1 MPSNPVQIFWRQ
13 PWNAHARRTL
23 ADALD
28 PMGLCL
34 GELAS
39 QRLDVGTGTVG
50 GLPVPECVFWGPAGA
65 GWCCLHLTQ
74 GWDRAEELALGL
86 ARVSG
91 QPCLVMTD
99 HDQEAWSLDLIETGS
114 PIRRFL
120 SHDHLPPFNAP
131 VEPLDPD
138 TLSRRVEVPAER
150 LAGYLRIQS
159 LQNPSPDKVHPQDR
173 FTLGEAWVRVDLLR
187 TMGIAFAG
195 PTESALGRF
204 CRILPKSPEDPESP
218 ETHQTQ
224 PKVQVQ
230 TAPQSPWR
238 WN

>member
-1 MPSNPVQIFWRQ
+1 MSSNPVQIFWRQ

-39 QRLDVGTGTVG
+39 QQLDVGTGTVG

-74 GWDRAEELALGL
+74 GWDRSAELAAGL
-86 ARVSG
+86 AQISG

-99 HDQEAWSLDLIETGS
+99 HDQEAWSLELIQAGT
-114 PIRRFL
+114 PTRRFH
-120 SHDHLPPFNAP
+120 SHHHLQPAIAP
-131 VEPLDPD
+131 SEILDPD
-138 TLSRRVEVPAER
+138 TLSGLVGVPPER
-150 LAGYLRIQS
+150 LAGYLKVQS
-159 LQNPSPDKVHPQDR
+159 LENPSPDKVHPQDR

-187 TMGIAFAG
+187 AMGIAFAG

-204 CRILPKSPEDPESP
+204 CRILPKSTAVL
-218 ETHQTQ
+218 ETAQ
-224 PKVQVQ
+224 PPPKFEAQ
-230 TAPQSPWR
+230 TAPKSPWQ

>member
-1 MPSNPVQIFWRQ
+1 MPSNPIQIFWRQ

-23 ADALD
+23 SDALD

-74 GWDRAEELALGL
+74 GWDRAEELAHGL
-86 ARVSG
+86 AQVSG

-99 HDQEAWSLDLIETGS
+99 HDQEAWSLDLVQTGT
-114 PIRRFL
+114 PLRRFL
-120 SHDHLPPFNAP
+120 SHDHLPAFHAP

-138 TLSRRVEVPAER
+138 TLSRLVDVPAER
-150 LAGYLRIQS
+150 LAGYLKVQS
-159 LQNPSPDKVHPQDR
+159 LQNPCPDKVHSLDR

-187 TMGIAFAG
+187 AMGIAFAG

-204 CRILPKSPEDPESP
+204 CRILPKSPETP
-218 ETHQTQ
+218 ETPEAPPSQ

-230 TAPQSPWR
+230 TTPQSPWR

>member
-1 MPSNPVQIFWRQ
+1 MSSNPVQIFWRQ
-13 PWNAHARRTL
+13 PWNAQARRTL

-28 PMGLCL
+28 PMGFCL

-74 GWDRAEELALGL
+74 GWEHAGRLADGL

-99 HDQEAWSLDLIETGS
+99 HDQEAWSLDLVQSGLPT
-114 PIRRFL
+114 RRFL
-120 SHDHLPPFNAP
+120 SHDHLQPPVAP
-131 VEPLDPD
+131 GEALGAD
-138 TLSRRVEVPAER
+138 TLGGLIGEPPER
-150 LAGYLRIQS
+150 LAGYLTIQT
-159 LQNPSPDKVHPQDR
+159 LGNPSPEKVHPQDR

-187 TMGIAFAG
+187 AMGIAFAG

-204 CRILPKSPEDPESP
+204 CRILPKSGETPEAP
-218 ETHQTQ
+218 ETQ
-224 PKVQVQ
+224 PRVQVQ
-230 TAPQSPWR
+230 TTPRSPWQ

>member
-74 GWDRAEELALGL
+74 GWDRSEELAHGL
-86 ARVSG
+86 ARISG

-99 HDQEAWSLDLIETGS
+99 HDQEAWSLDLVQTGA
-114 PIRRFL
+114 PTRRFL
-120 SHDHLPPFNAP
+120 SHDHLPPAGAP

-138 TLSRRVEVPAER
+138 TLSRLVDVPAER
-150 LAGYLRIQS
+150 IAGYLKIQS
-159 LQNPSPDKVHPQDR
+159 LENPSPDKVHPQDR

-187 TMGIAFAG
+187 AMGIAFAG

-204 CRILPKSPEDPESP
+204 CRILPKSTEPT
-218 ETHQTQ
+218 ETPQSE
-224 PKVQVQ
+224 PKVQMQ
-230 TAPQSPWR
+230 ATPQSPWR